1 MDLRAEGF
9 GASGPAVRSV
19 PIGPACEAGE
29 AGGEI
34 VVQGTHEDVGFTPDH
49 PRTHPGPGPGP
60 PRTTF
65 PVLVYGTGPPALP
78 NFCSRQRLASVC
90 C

>member
-49 PRTHPGPGPGP
+49 PRTHPGPAPDHVSGFSLWHRAARVAEFLQSSEAG
-60 PRTTF
+60 
-65 PVLVYGTGPPALP
+65 
-78 NFCSRQRLASVC
+78 
-90 C
+90 